1 MATSDGMI
9 SENPLK
15 HVAIIMDGNRRW
27 AKEKGLP
34 TLAGHAQ
41 GVESLKR
48 LVRFCTDHQVEALTV
63 YAFSTE
69 NWNRS
74 EEEVGYLMK
83 LFIHS
88 LSKELDELHRQ
99 QVHLSFIGDLSPFPK
114 ELKQLL
120 DTSTTKTQENL
131 GLQLQVAIN
140 YGSHAEL
147 TRVAKIMAEQV
158 QQGTLQPDEIN
169 ETSFA
174 SHLYT
179 HGLPEVDLLIR
190 TGGDARISNFLLWQ
204 CAYTEF
210 YFTPVLWP
218 DFDDQAM
225 QEAMTEF
232 ERRQRRF
239 GQ

>member
-1 MATSDGMI
+1 MAMDDHS
-9 SENPLK
+9 LK

-27 AKEKGLP
+27 AKDKGLP

-48 LVRFCTDHQVEALTV
+48 LVRYFSDHQIEALTV

-83 LFIHS
+83 LFIQS
-88 LSKELDELHRQ
+88 LSKELNELHRQ
-99 QVHLSFIGDLSPFPK
+99 QVKLSFIGDLSPFPK
-114 ELKQLL
+114 ELRTLL
-120 DTSTTKTQENL
+120 DQSITQTQENQ
-131 GLQLQVAIN
+131 GLKLQVAIN

-147 TRVAKIMAEQV
+147 TRAAKLLAEQV
-158 QQGTLQPDEIN
+158 NQGQLKPEEIN
-169 ETSFA
+169 ENRLSQA
-174 SHLYT
+174 LYT
-179 HGLPEVDLLIR
+179 HGLPDVDLLIR
-190 TGGDARISNFLLWQ
+190 TGGEARISNFLLWQ
-204 CAYTEF
+204 CAYTEL
-210 YFTPVLWP
+210 YFTPILWP
-218 DFDDQAM
+218 DFNERAM
-225 QEAMTEF
+225 EDAISEF

>member
-1 MATSDGMI
+1 MAI
-9 SENPLK
+9 SNNSLK

-27 AKEKGLP
+27 AKDKGLP

-48 LVRFCTDHQVEALTV
+48 LVRYFSDHQIEALTV

-83 LFIHS
+83 LFIQS
-88 LSKELDELHRQ
+88 LSKELNELHRQ
-99 QVHLSFIGDLSPFPK
+99 HVRLSFIGDLSPFPK
-114 ELKQLL
+114 ELRTLL
-120 DTSTTKTQENL
+120 DESITQTQANQRL
-131 GLQLQVAIN
+131 KLQVAIN
-140 YGSHAEL
+140 YGSQAEL
-147 TRVAKIMAEQV
+147 TRAAKLLAEEV
-158 QQGTLQPDEIN
+158 QQGSLQADEID
-169 ETSFA
+169 EKCFA
-174 SHLYT
+174 RHLYT
-179 HGLPEVDLLIR
+179 HGLPDVDLLIR

-218 DFDDQAM
+218 DFNEQAM
-225 QEAMTEF
+225 QDAIVEF